1 MKTTIHNTTTE
12 AAGYRAER
20 VRSLFNCQS
29 GAEFHREF
37 DLPLESANEWRIGLV
52 VGPSGSGKT
61 SLGKQLGKFHAPAW
75 PKDKPIIDAILPG
88 GSFDAVTSALS
99 AVGLGDVPAW
109 LRPFHALSNGE
120 QFRAN
125 LARLVATGAGRGVA
139 VVDEFTSVVDRQIA
153 RIGAGAFGKAWRRRK
168 NGGQVVLLSCHYDV
182 ADWLQPDWIFDTA
195 SGEFSLTAGC
205 LRRPEI
211 QLDVRP
217 ASRRVW
223 AAFEEHHYLKLPD
236 MVAQQNYVG
245 FADGV
250 PVAHIAL
257 SPKFESGRHMRAC
270 RLVVMPE
277 WQGAGVG
284 LAFLEAVCELQLRG
298 INRWGRQCFTLFHT
312 SHPQL
317 VAALRLRRGWLHV
330 SAGLWGGNK
339 ARSAASMSRSGQGGA
354 GFGGH
359 LRAVNGFKFIGK
371 EDLT

>member
-1 MKTTIHNTTTE
+1 MMKATIHNRCAE
-12 AAGYRAER
+12 ATGYRAAR
-20 VRSLFNCQS
+20 VRSLFNCES
-29 GAEFHREF
+29 GAEFHRVFE
-37 DLPLESANEWRIGLV
+37 LPLDTAPGWRIGLV

-61 SLGKQLGKFHAPAW
+61 SLGRLLGTIHDPDW
-75 PKDKPIIDAILPG
+75 PEGIPIIDAITPG

-109 LRPFHALSNGE
+109 LRPYTALSNGE
-120 QFRAN
+120 RFRAN
-125 LARLVATGAGRGVA
+125 LARLVATGAAGQTV

-168 NGGQVVLLSCHYDV
+168 DGGQVVLLSCHHDV
-182 ADWLQPDWIFDTA
+182 AKWLQPDWIFDTA
-195 SGEFSLTAGC
+195 SGGFSLTAGC

-223 AAFEEHHYLKLPD
+223 RDFDAHHYLKLPD

-245 FADGV
+245 FADGE
-250 PVAHIAL
+250 PVAHLAL

-284 LAFLEAVCELQLRG
+284 LAFLEAVCDLQLRG
-298 INRWGRQCFTLFHT
+298 ENRWGRQCFTLFHT

-317 VAALRLRRGWLHV
+317 VAALRLRRGWLHM
-330 SAGLWGGNK
+330 SAGLFGGNK
-339 ARSAASMSRSGQGGA
+339 ARSAASLSRGGQSGS

-359 LRAVNGFKFIGK
+359 LRAVHGFKYIGK
-371 EDLT
+371 QDL